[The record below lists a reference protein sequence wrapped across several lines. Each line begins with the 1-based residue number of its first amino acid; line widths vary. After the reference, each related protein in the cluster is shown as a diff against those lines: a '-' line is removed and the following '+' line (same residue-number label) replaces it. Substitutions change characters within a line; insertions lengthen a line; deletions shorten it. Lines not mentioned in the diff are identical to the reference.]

1 MTRALSDLG
10 GEREA
15 QRRCDAEQRFR
26 ATFEYSPL
34 GMALVAPDGRWID
47 VNHALCEM
55 TGCPKETLVNAS
67 AQQFTHPEDVE
78 AERRLLRQ
86 MVEGGMESS
95 RADRRY
101 IDARGETLHVRVSL
115 ALVRQSD
122 GRSPHLVA
130 QIENVTERGRT
141 ERALRDSRQR
151 LQALIDNIVAA
162 VYLKDLDGRYVLANS
177 EVASFAGRTPQQLVG
192 RTDEDVFP
200 SPLARELR
208 LHDQRALE
216 AGGPIEYEEEIERDG
231 GVRTYLSQRFVLRDE
246 HDVPY
251 AIGGIATDISERVR
265 VEDENRRLENQIHRF
280 ERLETVG
287 RLAGGIAHDFNNLLA
302 VIINYAALAA
312 DELSAQSAVQGD
324 INEIQKAAERA
335 ASLTQQLL
343 AFSRQEYIE
352 PEVLNLDALVNGTEA
367 LLRSTLGEN
376 VELILAGSPSLWSA
390 EAGSDQLQRILLN
403 LALNARDAMPGGGTL
418 RVATENVTLTR
429 EQLASLVEPIPPGD
443 YVCLSV
449 ADTGKGMSEA
459 VATRAFEPF
468 FSTKPPAEGTGLGLA
483 TVYGL
488 VRQMNGGLRLETA
501 PGGTTVRV
509 YLPAT
514 ERSLTAVAAEVREGA
529 RYGAGE
535 TILVVEDEEAVLAA
549 VARILRRSGYEVLP
563 APPERAIGEVEAR
576 RQPIDLLLTDLVMPR
591 MSGAELAEKLASRQ
605 PGLRVLFMSG
615 YSDDGVV
622 GRDLASG
629 EHPLL
634 TKPFTPAQLLDAVG
648 RVLAPRS
655 DGPLA
660 RASAGAR
667 P

>member
-1 MTRALSDLG
+1 
-10 GEREA
+10 
-15 QRRCDAEQRFR
+15 
-26 ATFEYSPL
+26 
-34 GMALVAPDGRWID
+34 
-47 VNHALCEM
+47 
-55 TGCPKETLVNAS
+55 
-67 AQQFTHPEDVE
+67 
-78 AERRLLRQ
+78 
-86 MVEGGMESS
+86 
-95 RADRRY
+95 
-101 IDARGETLHVRVSL
+101 
-115 ALVRQSD
+115 
-122 GRSPHLVA
+122 
-130 QIENVTERGRT
+130 
-141 ERALRDSRQR
+141 
-151 LQALIDNIVAA
+151 
-162 VYLKDLDGRYVLANS
+162 
-177 EVASFAGRTPQQLVG
+177 
-192 RTDEDVFP
+192 
-200 SPLARELR
+200 
-208 LHDQRALE
+208 
-216 AGGPIEYEEEIERDG
+216 
-231 GVRTYLSQRFVLRDE
+231 
-246 HDVPY
+246 
-251 AIGGIATDISERVR
+251 
-265 VEDENRRLENQIHRF
+265 
-280 ERLETVG
+280 
-287 RLAGGIAHDFNNLLA
+287 
-302 VIINYAALAA
+302 
-312 DELSAQSAVQGD
+312 
-324 INEIQKAAERA
+324 
-335 ASLTQQLL
+335 
-343 AFSRQEYIE
+343 
-352 PEVLNLDALVNGTEA
+352 
-367 LLRSTLGEN
+367 
-376 VELILAGSPSLWSA
+376 
-390 EAGSDQLQRILLN
+390 
-403 LALNARDAMPGGGTL
+403 
-418 RVATENVTLTR
+418 
-429 EQLASLVEPIPPGD
+429 
-443 YVCLSV
+443 
-449 ADTGKGMSEA
+449 MSEA

-648 RVLAPRS
+648 RVLAPPS